1 MSAWHDEERSDA
13 KVPVHDLDAEAIVL
27 SALMLD
33 PEGKAWRQAQG
44 ALPAEAF
51 YKPAHRRIFEAIA
64 TLHAEEQPVDSGTV
78 GALLKQRDRLAGI
91 GGTTY
96 LHKILDEAPGT
107 SILGV
112 HIGHVVRTFR
122 QRSLVAICQ
131 RGGAEGYGDVGDL
144 DEWAGKLEA
153 EVRVIAQGGTN
164 IAPYEQIGQVLR
176 GEFRRME
183 AEYRDGV
190 GAKRLMSG
198 LGTLDQSLTMSP
210 GDLIIVGARPGMG
223 KSAFIGG
230 LATYVANQDIWPE
243 EDFAPWREEQPGAL
257 LFSLEMPK
265 EQVAMR
271 LLCSEAKVDLSRIR
285 REKLRAE
292 DWGPL
297 TEASKRL
304 QHLPLWI
311 DAKAGIGLDYVRSTV
326 RALKRECERT
336 NAKDKPTK
344 RIRLVVVDYLG
355 LMKLAGRRD
364 ATKSELVGD
373 ITRGL
378 KQLAK
383 EEDLV
388 IVLCCQLNRSLEA
401 RPNKRP
407 VLSDLRDSGEI
418 EQDADSILF
427 LYRDGYYN
435 KDSKNPDIAEVIVAK
450 QRNGPPARVL
460 VKWTGVYTLF
470 SDLTAAEEADLRYEA
485 QEETP
490 PKRMTNGVKQW

>member
-1 MSAWHDEERSDA
+1 MSRNDENQPRGQ
-13 KVPVHDLDAEAIVL
+13 VPVHDLDAEAVVL

-33 PEGKAWRQAQG
+33 PDGKAWRQTQG
-44 ALPAEAF
+44 VLAAENFYSPAN
-51 YKPAHRRIFEAIA
+51 RRIFEAIT

-78 GALLKQRDRLAGI
+78 AALLKQRERLAGI
-91 GGTTY
+91 GGVAF
-96 LHKILDEAPGT
+96 LARIIDDAPAT
-107 SILGV
+107 SIVGV
-112 HIGHVVRTFR
+112 HVGHIVRTAR
-122 QRSLVAICQ
+122 QRALVAVCQ
-131 RGGAEGYGDVGDL
+131 RVAAEGYSDVGDL
-144 DEWAGKLEA
+144 DEWAGKAEA
-153 EVRVIAQGGTN
+153 EVRAIAQGGTN
-164 IAPYEQIGQVLR
+164 KAPYETVGAVLR
-176 GEFRRME
+176 TEFRRME
-183 AEYRDGV
+183 AEHRDGV
-190 GAKRLMSG
+190 GAKRLLTG
-198 LGTLDQSLTMSP
+198 LGTLDYCLTMSP

-243 EDFAPWREEQPGAL
+243 VNFAPWRDEQPGAL
-257 LFSLEMPK
+257 MFSLEMPK
-265 EQVAMR
+265 DQVAMR

-285 REKLRAE
+285 KERLRSE
-292 DWGPL
+292 DWTEL
-297 TEASKRL
+297 TNASKRL
-304 QHLPLWI
+304 EHLPLWI
-311 DAKAGIGLDYVRSTV
+311 DAKSGIGLDYVRTTV
-326 RALKRECERT
+326 RTLKRECERL
-336 NAKDKPTK
+336 DTK
-344 RIRLVVVDYLG
+344 GQPKKRLRLVVVDYLG

-383 EEDLV
+383 EEDVV
-388 IVLCCQLNRSLEA
+388 IVLCCQLNRSLES

-435 KDSKNPDIAEVIVAK
+435 QASKNPDIAEIIIAK
-450 QRNGPPARVL
+450 QRNGPPGRVL

-490 PKRMTNGVKQW
+490 TKKQLNGGKSW